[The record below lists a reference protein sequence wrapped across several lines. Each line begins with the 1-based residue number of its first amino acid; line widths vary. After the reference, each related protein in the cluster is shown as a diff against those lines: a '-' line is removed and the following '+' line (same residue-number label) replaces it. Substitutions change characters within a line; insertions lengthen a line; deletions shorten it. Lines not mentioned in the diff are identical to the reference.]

1 MATEQDKA
9 RKLLRDAI
17 GDESSVK
24 RELTQI
30 PYPFGGVSET
40 YSFSSQEPGTSR
52 DERNMRSF
60 DAQTGRLRGAQR
72 AGLGKYGDGNVI
84 NGANKVDGLA
94 YVSREVNPY
103 TWAVSN
109 PPTGRFSV
117 KHTGSGGTDQSVG
130 QDDYNYTH
138 QAWVTDITRDL
149 FDTYYILSRLG
160 IVQKLNSDGSILD
173 TIETTIWNGEASETL
188 FATTIK
194 VDSFQ
199 NIFVAT
205 GHRPGE
211 DNELRCAITC
221 HEHKADGSYGVAWSV
236 APNMFVLDMYVYAQD
251 LFVWGV
257 VDPGGAGA
265 ATYKLIR
272 YPEYQMDVAP
282 VADSSSEFTDAEG
295 AGHALFDSYH
305 VGRMDVDA
313 AGIVYAT
320 ASRYLRT
327 NALTDYSRDGELA
340 FAGIWKL
347 RPISPE
353 ASTYIWFHEYT
364 GSDFYD
370 GRGSYGSVILSG
382 PPTHQSRI
390 VIEDLGGTILE
401 FEFRNDGA
409 AGTFIPVDMGAD
421 ENEAISNLVTAING
435 ESFDIAAELDVDNV
449 RCKVRSTAI
458 GVAGDNAIVK
468 FNDVSATIT
477 VTGLDG
483 GRDEDKAVQGYGLG
497 VLIAPDMEEFGV
509 NKASLRRIW
518 VWGGGEGYSK
528 DDGDDPDAPQPPGGT
543 YAKQPRVRLIEDV
556 DASGLDFDN
565 SVDLTFDAAD
575 NAASRGWVEG
585 ISDLQYSS
593 TGWYTFDALQ
603 MRGAI
608 DEKGRLYLPGV
619 LEDPDSV
626 FDSSSVIGVQ
636 VTGVVGQETLV
647 GVNLVTIIQ
656 GLAYAVTS
664 LAVPLLEPNYD
675 DTDPDLIDF
684 VLIGGEAVVVNTT
697 RWARGMDLVAVTGTS
712 TALREIKTIA
722 FVNETV
728 WRLKST
734 DDPPVQL
741 NFSGGGVATYSNA
754 LQYLQSATGNG
765 RIYFTDGE
773 DYYAYNPKDD
783 DIDKLVSEN
792 NGQIPKRARLMEFW
806 RNRLVLARS
815 DQLPGTWHMS
825 RAGDVTDWDQYPQ
838 TDDTAKAVSGTTA
851 RAGLCPDSINAI
863 VPYSD
868 DLIWFGCDSSIW
880 QMTGDPAGSNGEWDM
895 ITDEV
900 GMSFG
905 RPFCKDD
912 TGKLWFF
919 GSKGGLYTWDNGLTN
934 VSTGK
939 IRRRLRDIDLG
950 SNYIRLV
957 YNYAD
962 DGIHIFVCPFGAA
975 VDAPKDHY
983 FYDKRLGSFHIDH
996 FGTSG
1001 DKIEPTAVIV
1011 VDGDAGSDRAIL
1023 LGGGDGRV
1031 RRWGSGPSGV
1041 IPKSD
1046 LLSDSDDRAIDS
1058 YVLIGPIADV
1068 HDMSEAA
1075 MSELAMVLAPDFSG
1089 VHIEVFVTDTPDSLG
1104 DPVWRGE
1111 IHAGRNANQLVRVSG
1126 DSIYLR
1132 LRNATLDEHW
1142 ALEKA
1147 TAILSYGGQIR
1158 SRT

>member
-40 YSFSSQEPGTSR
+40 YSFSNQEPGTSR

-72 AGLGKYGDGNVI
+72 AGLGQYGNGNSI
-84 NGANKVDGLA
+84 SGANKVDGLA

-103 TWAVSN
+103 TWAVSD
-109 PPTGRFSV
+109 PPTSRFFKISHV
-117 KHTGSGGTDQSVG
+117 GSGGTDQSTE
-130 QDDYNYTH
+130 QDDYAYAH
-138 QAWVTDITRDL
+138 EFWVTDITRDL

-173 TIETTIWNGEASETL
+173 TIETTIWNGAASETL

-205 GHRPGE
+205 GHRPGAE
-211 DNELRCAITC
+211 SELRCAITC
-221 HEHKADGSYGVAWSV
+221 HEHKADGSYGVAWSIS
-236 APNMFVLDMYVYAQD
+236 PNMFVLDMYVYAQD

-257 VDPGGAGA
+257 IDPGGAGA

-282 VADSSSEFTDAEG
+282 VADSSSEFTDTEG
-295 AGHALFDSYH
+295 AGDADYDSYH

-327 NALTDYSRDGELA
+327 KAGEPPSGDIAEDGTLK
-340 FAGIWKL
+340 FAAIWKL

-353 ASTYIWFHEYT
+353 ASTSIWYHSYANDALWVNSS
-364 GSDFYD
+364 GN
-370 GRGSYGSVILSG
+370 RG
-382 PPTHQSRI
+382 
-390 VIEDLGGTILE
+390 
-401 FEFRNDGA
+401 
-409 AGTFIPVDMGAD
+409 
-421 ENEAISNLVTAING
+421 NG
-435 ESFDIAAELDVDNV
+435 
-449 RCKVRSTAI
+449 
-458 GVAGDNAIVK
+458 
-468 FNDVSATIT
+468 
-477 VTGLDG
+477 
-483 GRDEDKAVQGYGLG
+483 GYGLG
-497 VLIAPDMEEFGV
+497 VLIAPDMEEFG
-509 NKASLRRIW
+509 SLKDSVRRIW
-518 VWGGGEGYSK
+518 VWGGGESYSTETT
-528 DDGDDPDAPQPPGGT
+528 PPAPS
-543 YAKQPRVRLIEDV
+543 AKQPRVRLIEDE
-556 DASGLDFDN
+556 DGSGLDFDG
-565 SVDLTFDAAD
+565 SLDLTFDIATDAK
-575 NAASRGWVEG
+575 SRGWVRELANSQ
-585 ISDLQYSS
+585 IA
-593 TGWYTFDALQ
+593 TGTFSLMQLQ
-603 MRGAI
+603 MRGAV
-608 DEKGRLYLPGV
+608 DEAGRLYIPGV
-619 LEDPDSV
+619 WDDARSV
-626 FDSSSVIGVQ
+626 FDSTAVIGVQ
-636 VTGVVGQETLV
+636 VTGDVGAETLV
-647 GVNLVTIIQ
+647 GASLVTFAE
-656 GLAYAVTS
+656 GGSSPVTS
-664 LAVPLLEPNYD
+664 LAIPLLEPNYND
-675 DTDPDLIDF
+675 SDPDLIDF
-684 VLIGGEAVVVNTT
+684 VLIGGRSFITENY
-697 RWARGMDLVAVTGTS
+697 WARGMDLVAVTGTS

-722 FVNETV
+722 FINETV
-728 WRLKST
+728 WRLRIT

-741 NFSGGGVATYSNA
+741 NFSGGGVATYSDA
-754 LQYLQSATGNG
+754 LQYLQSATGNS

-919 GSKGGLYTWDNGLTN
+919 GSKGGLYTWDNGLTD

-962 DGIHIFVCPFGAA
+962 DGIHIFVCPFGVA
-975 VDAPKDHY
+975 VDEPKDHY

-1046 LLSDSDDRAIDS
+1046 LLSSSDDRAIDS

-1111 IHAGRNANQLVRVSG
+1111 IHAGRNANQLLRVSG